1 MLELIL
7 AFILG
12 ILAGTITGLT
22 PGIHINLVS
31 LFLISAFPSISP
43 IPAIVFIVSMS
54 ITHTFLDFIPSIFL
68 GAPDSDSSL
77 SVLPGHELLLQGQG
91 YKAVIL
97 TSYGCLSGIL
107 IILILTPLFLIYLS
121 QIFPYFKLIM
131 PFILIFSSA
140 FLIIKEEKSIF
151 LALLVFF
158 LSGFLGIAVF
168 QLPLKDPLLPL
179 LTGLFGASSLITSI
193 AKKQK
198 LPAQERIFPK
208 FKLAYLKSLLSSF
221 IASPLCSFL
230 PALGSGQ
237 AAVIASNISD
247 SKEKEDFLVLLGSIN
262 IIVLGLSFVTL
273 YSINKART
281 GVSASIQQIG
291 LSLSQLP
298 AVLIAIIISG
308 ILAFFLTI
316 ILAKIFSKTISR
328 INYSILSIA
337 VLSILTAVVFIF
349 SGFLG
354 LLVFIFSTLLGILTI
369 SLAIRRTHMLGSLM
383 LSTILYYLI

>member
-1 MLELIL
+1 
-7 AFILG
+7 
-12 ILAGTITGLT
+12 
-22 PGIHINLVS
+22 
-31 LFLISAFPSISP
+31 
-43 IPAIVFIVSMS
+43 
-54 ITHTFLDFIPSIFL
+54 
-68 GAPDSDSSL
+68 
-77 SVLPGHELLLQGQG
+77 
-91 YKAVIL
+91 
-97 TSYGCLSGIL
+97 
-107 IILILTPLFLIYLS
+107 
-121 QIFPYFKLIM
+121 M